1 MLQIAGRRCRAPRT
15 RSTSEVLPLKATARF
30 IVLLMLAPS
39 LGISV
44 AASAEPAQPSTALV
58 AWLQQHMQRYGIP
71 GASVAVM
78 KNYRIEWA
86 QGFGLGNKESKTA
99 VTRDTLFQ
107 AASVSKAFTATA
119 AMIAFDPAKLSI
131 DADITTSFDHSF
143 RI

>member
-1 MLQIAGRRCRAPRT
+1 MLQIAGSRCRAPRT

-39 LGISV
+39 LGAGV
-44 AASAEPAQPSTALV
+44 AASAEPAQPSTSLV

-86 QGFGLGNKESKTA
+86 HGFGLRHKESKTA

-107 AASVSKAFTATA
+107 APSVSKAFTATA
-119 AMIAFDPAKLSI
+119 AMMAFDRTKLSI
-131 DADITTSFDHSF
+131 DAYINDVFRSFHP
-143 RI
+143 